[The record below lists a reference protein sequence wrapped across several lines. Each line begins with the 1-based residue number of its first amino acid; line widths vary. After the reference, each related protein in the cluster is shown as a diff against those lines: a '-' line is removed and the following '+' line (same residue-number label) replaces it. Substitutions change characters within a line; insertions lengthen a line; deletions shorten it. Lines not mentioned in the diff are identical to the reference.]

1 MLQNVVLVVL
11 GDHGN
16 RDMKGV
22 ETSMVAK
29 LEERMPVLGVGPG
42 HAWGGYT
49 PSAFERSSW

>member
-1 MLQNVVLVVL
+1 VLQNVVLVVL